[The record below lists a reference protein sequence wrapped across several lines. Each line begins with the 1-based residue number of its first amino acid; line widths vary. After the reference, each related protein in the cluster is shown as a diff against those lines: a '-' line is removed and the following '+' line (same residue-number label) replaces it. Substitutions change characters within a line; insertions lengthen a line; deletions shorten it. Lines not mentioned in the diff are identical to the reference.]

1 MDWWPRWDEEGEMEP
16 PSVVVLGVRNWFGD
30 LIDPNSVIPF
40 VPDLFL
46 SVLNEDVEIK
56 PYIGFRFSANII
68 DKDAG
73 LMSIPVG
80 IAIKTSPESTAALRF
95 EMRWNDT
102 FGYLNAVPDNRL
114 DYYMGLYLPF

>member
-1 MDWWPRWDEEGEMEP
+1 M
-16 PSVVVLGVRNWFGD
+16 
-30 LIDPNSVIPF
+30 
-40 VPDLFL
+40 PDLFL

-68 DKDAG
+68 DKDGG

-80 IAIKTSPESTAALRF
+80 IAIKTSPVSTSALRF

-102 FGYLNAVPDNRL
+102 FGALNMVPDNRL
-114 DYYMGLYLPF
+114 DYYMGMFLPF